1 MKSILIIT
9 SFLPYPVRSGGD
21 QAQYNM
27 IEVLR
32 KDYKIGIIFPQNRDN
47 RVADVEALSSL
58 WPEVQLFPFPL
69 ISQYKDLSFLIQ
81 KAKRFL
87 YKKSSQYRN
96 IFLAREAL
104 DQTDFLTSQ
113 SYLDFI
119 YKAIAEITPD
129 IIQVEFIQNLNIG
142 GFLPNGIKKL
152 FVHHEIRFVMTD
164 RILKNVPLTN
174 KQQEKKEQ
182 KKSLEIMRLNQYDG
196 IITLT
201 ETDRD
206 ILVISGVK
214 PPIYVS
220 PAAVNT
226 KEREYDGWNG
236 QIVFVGGYHHRPNQE
251 GMDWFLREVTPCIA
265 WNKYPQTQLKIV
277 GLGWPTSYE
286 GDFNGLTV
294 HLAGYVDDLSEHVS
308 RSIMIVPLLTGSG
321 MRMKILD
328 AAALSVPFVST
339 SVGAEGLDFADE
351 ETCMI
356 TDSASGFAKA
366 LEKLMDDQSF
376 RETIAR
382 KAHNLFKDNYSL
394 SVLVSKRQSIY
405 EKILRPLVI

>member
-9 SFLPYPVRSGGD
+9 SFLPYPIHSGGE

-27 IEVLR
+27 IEALR
-32 KDYKIGIIFPQNRDN
+32 KTCKIGIIFPLNRDN
-47 RVADVEALSSL
+47 RPADVEALSSL
-58 WPEVQLFPFPL
+58 WPEVRLFPFPL
-69 ISQYKDLSFLIQ
+69 RSQYTHLPFLIQ

-87 YKKSSQYRN
+87 YKKSSL
-96 IFLAREAL
+96 FCKASLAKEVL
-104 DQTDFLTSQ
+104 DRTDFLTSKA
-113 SYLDFI
+113 YLNFI
-119 YKAIAEITPD
+119 NHAIAETKPD
-129 IIQVEFIQNLNIG
+129 MIQVEFIQNLNIG
-142 GFLPNGIKKL
+142 GLLPHDIKKI
-152 FVHHEIRFVMTD
+152 FVHHEIGFVMTD
-164 RILKNVPLTN
+164 RMLKNVSLTK

-182 KKSLEIMRLNQYDG
+182 KKHIEVARLNQYDG
-196 IITLT
+196 IVTLT
-201 ETDRD
+201 ETDKD
-206 ILVISGVK
+206 VLVKSGVK

-286 GDFNGLTV
+286 RDFNGLTV
-294 HLAGYVDDLSEHVS
+294 QLTGYVDDLSEHVS
-308 RSIMIVPLLTGSG
+308 RTIMIVPLLTGSG

-339 SVGAEGLDFADE
+339 SVGVEGLDFADE

-356 TDSASGFAKA
+356 ADSASGFAKA
-366 LEKLMDDQSF
+366 LEKLMDDQFF

-382 KAHNLFKDNYSL
+382 KAHNLFKEKYSL
-394 SVLVSKRQSIY
+394 DSLVERRKEIY
-405 EKILRPLVI
+405 KIV